1 MTQTRKMLTGFL
13 FIGFLIFPLSA
24 TSQVIR
30 QFELP
35 ANQSP
40 ASGVHLLP
48 KFRNFQP
55 RIGLALSGGGSRGL
69 AHIGVLKVFD
79 VISASELADY
89 SSKVGIA
96 VLVIAVASA
105 LVSFLLTVNKKE

>member
-1 MTQTRKMLTGFL
+1 MTSKIKQIILAFL
-13 FIGFLIFPLSA
+13 G
-24 TSQVIR
+24 
-30 QFELP
+30 
-35 ANQSP
+35 
-40 ASGVHLLP
+40 LLVVVV
-48 KFRNFQP
+48 
-55 RIGLALSGGGSRGL
+55 ALL
-69 AHIGVLKVFD
+69 GVLKVFD